1 MSRTT
6 APEARRSIRPNIT
19 SDEKGCGR
27 GGVRAGEDEEQC
39 EVGTEVMQE
48 VMPNEE
54 NVEEHGGQ

>member
-1 MSRTT
+1 M
-6 APEARRSIRPNIT
+6 ARRSIRPNIT

-27 GGVRAGEDEEQC
+27 GEVRAGENGEQR

-54 NVEEHGGQ
+54 NVEEHEGQ